1 MKITIVCDVLGEAN
15 NGTSLAA
22 YNLINTLINKGHDVK
37 VVCPDPDKKNM
48 TGFYIL
54 KRLNLGFLNNYLK
67 KNGVC
72 LAKGDK
78 RIIKAA
84 CADADIVHGLVPF
97 AASKRALKYCK
108 KHHIPFTS
116 GFHMQAENFTSHLS
130 MMASNLMNTCTYAY
144 LWRTYF
150 NKVDAIHY
158 PTEFIRDYVSK
169 YNKKN
174 VPAYVISN
182 GVNFKYFYPKQVE
195 RPDSLKN
202 KFVIIMSGRL
212 SKEKNQQELLYAVKR
227 SKYESQ
233 IQVMLTGDG
242 PRREYLEKLSKSLK
256 LTNPVIQKLYKHE
269 ELNTALW
276 LGDLYVHT
284 SIVEIEA
291 ISCLEAIAT
300 GMIPVIAD
308 SEKSATRK
316 FALDDRCKYES
327 KNIDDLTK
335 HIDYWIEH
343 PEEKK
348 ALQVKYQEF
357 IKQFDFETCMDNM
370 EKMLVEVKQN
380 YNKK

>member
-72 LAKGDK
+72 LAKGDR

-327 KNIDDLTK
+327 KNVHDLTE

>member
-84 CADADIVHGLVPF
+84 CEDADIVHGLVPF

-116 GFHMQAENFTSHLS
+116 GFHMQAENFTSHVF
-130 MMASNLMNTCTYAY
+130 MMASNLMNKCTYAY

-150 NKVDAIHY
+150 SKVDAIHY
-158 PTEFIRDYVSK
+158 PTEFIRDYVSE

-195 RPDSLKN
+195 RPDNLKN

-256 LTNPVIQKLYKHE
+256 LTNPVTQKLYKHE

-308 SEKSATRK
+308 SKKSATRK

-348 ALQVKYQEF
+348 ELQTKYQEF

-370 EKMLVEVKQN
+370 EKMLVEVKRN
-380 YNKK
+380 YDKK